1 MTSIKFQMLLVTG
14 TYTCNADKYKGSYFT
29 PYKVAVLINIPPF
42 YTAMNIAQNA
52 TPIIQ

>member
-1 MTSIKFQMLLVTG
+1 MTSIKFQMLLITCSYTG
-14 TYTCNADKYKGSYFT
+14 DADKYKGSYFT

-42 YTAMNIAQNA
+42 YTVMNIAQNA

>member
-1 MTSIKFQMLLVTG
+1 MTSIKFQMLLITCS
-14 TYTCNADKYKGSYFT
+14 YTSNADKYKGGYFT

-42 YTAMNIAQNA
+42 YTVMNIAQNA